1 MYRAFAD
8 PYCYP
13 GTTVLDNIPGLRDAQ
28 ALERYELLLT
38 DQRAREPLPAG
49 RLSVRHYQSI
59 HWHLFRD
66 VYAWAGQFRTI
77 RIAKDQ
83 SMFCYPENIAKDQS
97 MFCYP
102 ENIAKEMKRVFA
114 DLRGARFLRGSSAE
128 DFAVGAAHVLSEI
141 NAIHFFRE
149 GNGRTQ
155 FAFIA
160 LLGARAGHPLDFAQL
175 ERERY
180 LSAMKKSFQGDE
192 QSLVAELR
200 RFVRASR

>member
-13 GTTVLDNIPGLRDAQ
+13 GTTVLENIPGLRDAQ

-66 VYAWAGQFRTI
+66 VYAWAGQFPTI
-77 RIAKDQ
+77 R
-83 SMFCYPENIAKDQS
+83 IAKDQS

-141 NAIHFFRE
+141 NAIHPFRE

-200 RFVRASR
+200 RFVGASR